1 MAHLVNKEN
10 IHLYEQQIGQM
21 YQHRHQVFVEKLR
34 WNLPLAKDGLEID
47 QYDTED
53 AIYILSLDKNLNVVG
68 SMRLLPTIQ
77 DHLMSDLFS
86 HLLNIPEPI
95 GDSIWESSRTCL
107 KPSVEIPVEK
117 NTVINDIFIGMA
129 EAAVMLGIET
139 VTFVA
144 NMQIY
149 STLLAFGGKV
159 EPLGF
164 PQYDAD
170 GEEIIASSVKI
181 NQGVLDSVWQSHG
194 IMAPTLN
201 YIDPR
206 RNQAVA

>member
-1 MAHLVNKEN
+1 MAHLLTKEN
-10 IHLYEQQIGQM
+10 SHHYAQQIRQM
-21 YQHRHQVFVEKLR
+21 HQHRYQVFVEKLR

-53 AIYILSLDKNLNVVG
+53 AIYILSLDKDLNVAG

-86 HLLNIPEPI
+86 HLLNTPEPV
-95 GDSIWESSRTCL
+95 GERVWESSRTCF
-107 KPSVEIPVEK
+107 KPSVEIRANK
-117 NTVINDIFIGMA
+117 NAVINDLFIGMA

-149 STLLAFGGKV
+149 STLLEFGGKV
-159 EPLGF
+159 KPLGF
-164 PQYDAD
+164 PQYDVD
-170 GEEIIASSVKI
+170 GEEIIASSVNI
-181 NQGVLDSVWQSHG
+181 NQAALNIVWQKHG
-194 IMAPTLN
+194 IIAPTLN
-201 YIDPR
+201 YFNTQD
-206 RNQAVA
+206 QAVA